1 LTKGWPPGERCW
13 RVKLFAIVGMHRS
26 GTSTVARILNLLGAS
41 LGPESDLMPAKVDN
55 PAGFWESLS
64 VTQLHDDLLYELGGR
79 WDRPPLLEQGW
90 ESRTSLQPSLER
102 IRTILGSHF
111 AMQDIA
117 AWKDPR
123 GSIFLPLWRKVVPI
137 AGTILCVRDPDEV
150 AHSLAARSGMDAER
164 AAALWLRY
172 MVAAWK
178 NGGADLL
185 VRFDEA
191 YEQPRELTRRL
202 AAFAGLPSASDLV
215 TQEIARFVDP
225 SLRHYAEP
233 QRAAEPLMRLAR
245 AAHALLT
252 TQPPEVVTPFFSA
265 LSNGWRMEG
274 VFAAEAAARAALRG
288 EVTASVVE
296 ILKE

>member
-1 LTKGWPPGERCW
+1 
-13 RVKLFAIVGMHRS
+13 VKLFAIVGMHRS

-41 LGPESDLMPAKVDN
+41 LGPESDLMPAKPDN
-55 PAGFWESLS
+55 PTGFWESLT

-90 ESRTSLQPSLER
+90 ESRASLLPSVER

-111 AMQDIA
+111 ATSDIA

-123 GSIFLPLWRKVVPI
+123 GSILLPLWRQVLPI
-137 AGTILCVRDPDEV
+137 AGTILCVRDPDDV
-150 AHSLAARSGMDAER
+150 ARSLAARNGMGAER

-172 MVAAWK
+172 MVAAWQ
-178 NGGADLL
+178 NGGADLI

-202 AAFAGLPSASDLV
+202 AAFAGLPRASELV
-215 TQEIARFVDP
+215 TQEVTRFVDP
-225 SLRHYAEP
+225 ALRHYAEP
-233 QRAAEPLMRLAR
+233 ERSAEPLMRLAR

-252 TQPPEVVTPFFSA
+252 TQSREVVTPFFSA
-265 LSNGWRMEG
+265 LSNGWRMEA
-274 VFAAEAAARAALRG
+274 VFAAEDAARAALRA
-288 EVTASVVE
+288 EATPSVIE